1 MEGQCEIVKE
11 QKEFVSNVRELYKNI
26 HNNKKREFEAIDNT
40 LDSPEA
46 KRTAKNF
53 ASHIFIIANQ
63 LADHHANGT
72 TLPADSVR
80 QALAA
85 ASGAGDTATQA
96 YAVDAATQADAVD
109 AATQADAETQAD
121 AVADAHILDVDLLPF
136 DADILDVDLL
146 PVDADILDLLLDEK
160 WMC

>member
-96 YAVDAATQADAVD
+96 DAVDAVDAATQADAVD
-109 AATQADAETQAD
+109 AATQAD